1 MEVTEKMETATE
13 NISTEAAGKAQ
24 MATTNDANA
33 AKAADIKMVY
43 IGPSIPRSKLRNGQI
58 LSGTEAEIMEF
69 VGELSERY
77 AEIKYLLVEPKR
89 LSEAQKQAQEEG
101 NILHKYYQD
110 MAAKAR
116 TSRGRAK

>member
-1 MEVTEKMETATE
+1 MEATEAMEVVAETTGAVTETGTETAKTG
-13 NISTEAAGKAQ
+13 TQAV
-24 MATTNDANA
+24 
-33 AKAADIKMVY
+33 IKLVY

-69 VGELSERY
+69 IGGMSEEY
-77 AEIKYLLVEPKR
+77 AEIKYLLVEPKK
-89 LSEAQKQAQEEG
+89 LSDAQAKTQEKG

-116 TSRGRAK
+116 TSRRR

>member
-1 MEVTEKMETATE
+1 METSEAMEAATETTATE
-13 NISTEAAGKAQ
+13 ATDAAQPVVKTADTAQTEPKPV
-24 MATTNDANA
+24 
-33 AKAADIKMVY
+33 IKLVY

-69 VGELSERY
+69 IGGMSEEY
-77 AEIKYLLVEPKR
+77 AEIKYLLVEPKK
-89 LSEAQKQAQEEG
+89 LSDAQAKTQEKG

-116 TSRGRAK
+116 TSRRR